1 MKKTDKISY
10 RQKSQKELQK
20 DLFDLKKSLIETKA
34 KFATGNLTDTSVFT
48 KIKRQIA
55 LVLTLL
61 SQNKDE
67 K

>member
-10 RQKSQKELQK
+10 RQKSPKELQK
-20 DLFDLKKSLIETKA
+20 DLFDLKKSLIEAKA
-34 KFATGNLTDTSVFT
+34 KLATGNLTDTSVFT
-48 KIKRQIA
+48 KIKRQVA

>member
-20 DLFDLKKSLIETKA
+20 DLFDLKKNLVESKA
-34 KFATGNLTDTSVFT
+34 KLATGNLSDTSVFT

-55 LVLTLL
+55 LILTLL

>member
-10 RQKSQKELQK
+10 RQKTQKELQK
-20 DLFDLKKSLIETKA
+20 DLFDLKKSLIEAKA
-34 KFATGNLTDTSVFT
+34 KFTTGNLTDTSVFT

-55 LVLTLL
+55 LVLNFL
-61 SQNKDE
+61 SQNNE